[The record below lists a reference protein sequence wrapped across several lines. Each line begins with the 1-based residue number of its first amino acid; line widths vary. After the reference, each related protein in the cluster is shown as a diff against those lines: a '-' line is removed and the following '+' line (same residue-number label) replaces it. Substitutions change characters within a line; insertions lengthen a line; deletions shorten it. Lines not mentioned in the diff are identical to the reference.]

1 MKKLFRSSH
10 YRFAPD
16 TRWYNIRF
24 WDPVIGCTPVSAG
37 CLNCSSAATV
47 RRNSID
53 SEVVRASGA
62 NARWTGQ
69 VKIVDG
75 SLDLVSEF
83 APNEQIFVAGRS
95 DLFHEKISDSYRDR
109 IIECAHERPDCTFLA
124 LTKRPER
131 IGKRVFP
138 KNFWVGISVE
148 DQQTA
153 ALRLPYLRD
162 VTATKIVSAKP
173 LLGPV
178 CLREYVELFDMVA
191 VGGEHGSNAR
201 PAHPDWVRSIR
212 DQCVAAGKP
221 FSFHNWGRWLPGSG
235 PVTRYIDYDGKFCPT
250 GEPVHIH
257 EQDEDGTSLDGV
269 VWDQYPCQED
279 AQPF

>member
-10 YRFAPD
+10 YRFAPG
-16 TRWYNIRF
+16 TRWYSIRF

-37 CLNCSSAATV
+37 CLNCSSTV

-109 IIECAHERPDCTFLA
+109 IIECAHAYTRDLYQACQVCRTGQSQLLLKA
-124 LTKRPER
+124 NKTICGQACSLGRGRSYER
-131 IGKRVFP
+131 I
-138 KNFWVGISVE
+138 
-148 DQQTA
+148 
-153 ALRLPYLRD
+153 
-162 VTATKIVSAKP
+162 
-173 LLGPV
+173 
-178 CLREYVELFDMVA
+178 LF
-191 VGGEHGSNAR
+191 
-201 PAHPDWVRSIR
+201 
-212 DQCVAAGKP
+212 
-221 FSFHNWGRWLPGSG
+221 
-235 PVTRYIDYDGKFCPT
+235 YD
-250 GEPVHIH
+250 
-257 EQDEDGTSLDGV
+257 
-269 VWDQYPCQED
+269 
-279 AQPF
+279 